1 MVGPLVYDLAKLHI
15 AELTAERDADRLAA
29 TVPHTPK
36 RTAPKF
42 EFNWRLPIS
51 PNRRSGAVLS

>member
-29 TVPHTPK
+29 SVPCAPK
-36 RTAPKF
+36 RTAPKLNF
-42 EFNWRLPIS
+42 GWLVPLS
-51 PNRRSGAVLS
+51 PNRRSGAALS